1 MVKEMEKDM
10 DTERVF
16 EIFREISAVP
26 RGSYHNEKINR
37 YLVEWAEK
45 HQLSYE
51 TDEAENVIIRKSG
64 TKGYENSDTVILQG
78 HMDMVCEK
86 TAGSEHDFETEG
98 LELITE
104 GDYLS
109 AKDTTLG
116 ADDGIAVA
124 MALAV
129 LESDDISHPP
139 LEAVFTTDEEVGM
152 FGAAALDKS
161 KLKGKYLINIDSE
174 EEGTLL
180 VSCAG
185 GMTARVKFSP
195 KFETVSGVQITLT
208 VEGLK
213 GGHSGT
219 EIQKNRTNASD
230 LLVRILYEMPENSF
244 RLSSFTGGD
253 KDNVITNRAEAVI
266 VVEDTDLFFDRYD
279 TIEEAMVTELA
290 SKEPD
295 MEISVTYRKA
305 EKVSVI
311 DEASQSNILA
321 FLSLVPKGVQ
331 VMSGDMEG
339 VVESSLNM
347 GAATLSEE
355 ETLFG
360 FSIRSQKKS
369 YKYYLYQ
376 KLVTLS
382 KLCGG
387 SADMYGE
394 YPSWDFRD
402 NSRLRDVMKKV
413 YEKQYGEEPV
423 VTGIH
428 AGLEC
433 GIFYE
438 AMNDIDIVS
447 IGADTFDIHTPNE
460 RLSIS
465 STTRV
470 YQFLLEVL
478 KELN

>member
-1 MVKEMEKDM
+1 
-10 DTERVF
+10 
-16 EIFREISAVP
+16 
-26 RGSYHNEKINR
+26 
-37 YLVEWAEK
+37 
-45 HQLSYE
+45 
-51 TDEAENVIIRKSG
+51 
-64 TKGYENSDTVILQG
+64 
-78 HMDMVCEK
+78 
-86 TAGSEHDFETEG
+86 
-98 LELITE
+98 
-104 GDYLS
+104 
-109 AKDTTLG
+109 
-116 ADDGIAVA
+116 
-124 MALAV
+124 
-129 LESDDISHPP
+129 
-139 LEAVFTTDEEVGM
+139 
-152 FGAAALDKS
+152 
-161 KLKGKYLINIDSE
+161 
-174 EEGTLL
+174 
-180 VSCAG
+180 
-185 GMTARVKFSP
+185 
-195 KFETVSGVQITLT
+195 
-208 VEGLK
+208 
-213 GGHSGT
+213 
-219 EIQKNRTNASD
+219 
-230 LLVRILYEMPENSF
+230 
-244 RLSSFTGGD
+244 
-253 KDNVITNRAEAVI
+253 
-266 VVEDTDLFFDRYD
+266 
-279 TIEEAMVTELA
+279 
-290 SKEPD
+290 